1 MGDDL
6 LPCVSHNRGLSHVP
20 VLEGPLQIQPSLKS
34 IGRENIQRVQAHSR
48 KMDALV
54 LKILDFNET
63 QNVFSDYLV
72 WRSRALWDICA
83 ELLVNPSHHGG
94 RYAEAAG
101 KDEERSLDALRTESK
116 YL

>member
-1 MGDDL
+1 
-6 LPCVSHNRGLSHVP
+6 
-20 VLEGPLQIQPSLKS
+20 
-34 IGRENIQRVQAHSR
+34 
-48 KMDALV
+48 MDALV
-54 LKILDFNET
+54 LKILDFHET

-101 KDEERSLDALRTESK
+101 KDEERSLDAFACKPVLGRTE
-116 YL
+116 

>member
-1 MGDDL
+1 
-6 LPCVSHNRGLSHVP
+6 
-20 VLEGPLQIQPSLKS
+20 
-34 IGRENIQRVQAHSR
+34 
-48 KMDALV
+48 MDALV
-54 LKILDFNET
+54 LKILDFHET

-101 KDEERSLDALRTESK
+101 KEKTCLCFRPWIDGRRAGMLRESNSQGSGTQNLPHIKAGEVRNPSYMSLVNIQG
-116 YL
+116 